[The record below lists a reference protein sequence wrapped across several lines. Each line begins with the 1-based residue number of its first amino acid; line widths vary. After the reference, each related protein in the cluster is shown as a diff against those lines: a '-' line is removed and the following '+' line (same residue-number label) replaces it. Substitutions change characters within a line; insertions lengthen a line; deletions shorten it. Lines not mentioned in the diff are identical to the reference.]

1 MSQRDSVARSMVPGA
16 DGSSP
21 GSPPFLRSAAVSVD
35 ARAAASASMRLSTS
49 SLVACLGLMCALVV
63 SVVEVSA
70 EVPPQTAAAAAAKN
84 EEDIFTSF
92 FFLKGEEG
100 RRRK

>member
-1 MSQRDSVARSMVPGA
+1 MSVV
-16 DGSSP
+16 
-21 GSPPFLRSAAVSVD
+21 

-84 EEDIFTSF
+84 EEDMFTSF